1 MNKVLY
7 HNHVFLIDFSSDLLF
22 GSNEVDNLIKRADDG
37 SYCGMVDAI
46 SNGAIDSSMEGTN
59 ARAVE
64 GVNKYDS
71 DTNGCDKGSGNDGS
85 NDCAIDSPML
95 VGKVYGV
102 EGSIKN
108 KMQSV
113 VEAN

>member
-1 MNKVLY
+1 M
-7 HNHVFLIDFSSDLLF
+7 
-22 GSNEVDNLIKRADDG
+22 RADDG
-37 SYCGMVDAI
+37 SYRGMVDAI

-85 NDCAIDSPML
+85 NDCAIHSPMGAYDGPNDEE
-95 VGKVYGV
+95 VSK
-102 EGSIKN
+102 IKTN
-108 KMQSV
+108 YLLSYFNIYKY
-113 VEAN
+113 